1 MHDPKGTRCFAK
13 MDIRHFYDSI
23 QLKILMRELAI
34 RIKDDWFLYIIGL
47 CLQGFNKGIPLGFYI
62 SQWLANYLL
71 DPLDRLITEVLGLPK
86 LQRYMDDIVIF
97 ASSKKVLQRAIVE
110 IRKMLGQRFR
120 LKLKHNYQ
128 VCKFYYEKGKRKI
141 GRALDFM
148 GFIFYRNK
156 TLIRKNIMLS
166 ATRLA
171 KKMERSKEANRGYFH
186 RHIEAMLSYMGWF
199 TCTDTYDCYQ
209 SRIKPY
215 IHVGRLKKIISK
227 IKRRQNHEGMDQGKM
242 LRGAAGAAACGIRM
256 GETNLG
262 DFVADG
268 IYIQRKN
275 IEKVQHE
282 ATEGMEAYT
291 DWECDSRE
299 ITVSEYQMLESIKQI
314 NTDKA
319 IDDYTAQLIE
329 EGLL

>member
-1 MHDPKGTRCFAK
+1 MNWQSESRTTG
-13 MDIRHFYDSI
+13 
-23 QLKILMRELAI
+23 
-34 RIKDDWFLYIIGL
+34 FLYIIEL

-71 DPLDRLITEVLGLPK
+71 EPLDRLITEVLGLPK

-171 KKMERSKEANRGYFH
+171 KKMERSKQPVDPF
-186 RHIEAMLSYMGWF
+186 
-199 TCTDTYDCYQ
+199 TDT
-209 SRIKPY
+209 SKPCCRTWDGLPART
-215 IHVGRLKKIISK
+215 HTTVTR
-227 IKRRQNHEGMDQGKM
+227 
-242 LRGAAGAAACGIRM
+242 AG
-256 GETNLG
+256 
-262 DFVADG
+262 
-268 IYIQRKN
+268 
-275 IEKVQHE
+275 
-282 ATEGMEAYT
+282 
-291 DWECDSRE
+291 
-299 ITVSEYQMLESIKQI
+299 
-314 NTDKA
+314 
-319 IDDYTAQLIE
+319 
-329 EGLL
+329 

>member
-1 MHDPKGTRCFAK
+1 
-13 MDIRHFYDSI
+13 
-23 QLKILMRELAI
+23 MRELAI
-34 RIKDDWFLYIIGL
+34 RIKDDWFLYIIEL

-71 DPLDRLITEVLGLPK
+71 EPLDRLITEVLGLPK

-97 ASSKKVLQRAIVE
+97 ASNKKILHRTIVE
-110 IRKMLGQRFR
+110 IMKMLGQRFR

-128 VCKFYYEKGKRKI
+128 VCKLYYEKGKRKI

-199 TCTDTYDCYQ
+199 NCTDTYDCYQ

-242 LRGAAGAAACGIRM
+242 LRGAAGAAACG
-256 GETNLG
+256 
-262 DFVADG
+262 
-268 IYIQRKN
+268 
-275 IEKVQHE
+275 
-282 ATEGMEAYT
+282 
-291 DWECDSRE
+291 
-299 ITVSEYQMLESIKQI
+299 
-314 NTDKA
+314 
-319 IDDYTAQLIE
+319 
-329 EGLL
+329 